1 MLQFETWKITLI
13 SLICVIG
20 VVFSIPNLFSEDE
33 IKNFK
38 FFNKQI
44 NLGLDLQG
52 GSYILLEA
60 DMDNVF
66 SERTFPNFCEG
77 FFSMMA
83 TEVSSQLVSIPNI
96 IIILIN

>member
-13 SLICVIG
+13 SFICFIG
-20 VVFSIPNLFSEDE
+20 VIFSIPNLFSEDE

-60 DMDNVF
+60 DMDNDIDKLK
-66 SERTFPNFCEG
+66 TFDT
-77 FFSMMA
+77 MVA
-83 TEVSSQLVSIPNI
+83 TSIEEEKLYGLI
-96 IIILIN
+96 I